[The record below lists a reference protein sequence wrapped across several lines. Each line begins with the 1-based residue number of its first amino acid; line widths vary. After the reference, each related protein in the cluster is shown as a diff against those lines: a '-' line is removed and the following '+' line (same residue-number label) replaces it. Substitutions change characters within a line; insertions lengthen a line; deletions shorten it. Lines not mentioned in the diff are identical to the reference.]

1 MSFASC
7 TNTSSVATAAGS
19 WSKDA
24 DSGFRYHAR
33 DCLLVRPS
41 ASRVRKCLRHRHLL
55 FVGDS
60 LQRYL
65 YLTLANFL
73 VTGEWPRDLK
83 AGERSP
89 CFEGAYAL
97 NKTRDEVWPEYF
109 RGTNSDLRGAEICD
123 CFRTTCCSEAVLNE
137 NRYTLFDGAAVSF
150 VSQMVSPGWEVH
162 GSTLP
167 DSWPRMRASTTCTP
181 GECVATSTGR
191 NRPWRIGASANMPDK
206 RWAWS
211 EPLPKFLR
219 TTMPHLGVT
228 DVLFNPGHHYN
239 PDTNLLFMRRV
250 FDSAMRG
257 ASHRAWWRTTTP
269 RLRGGLSATSRQ
281 GFPLGVKGATS
292 LAHEMGVGVVDVL
305 TMLMQL
311 PRQLK
316 SADWAITEGAFVDGV
331 HLQCSVNRELLI
343 VMLNAICAF

>member
-7 TNTSSVATAAGS
+7 TNTSTAVGS

-123 CFRTTCCSEAVLNE
+123 CFRTTCCSGAVLNE
-137 NRYTLFDGAAVSF
+137 NRYTLFDSAAVSF

-211 EPLPKFLR
+211 EPLPDFLR

-239 PDTNLLFMRRV
+239 PDTTRDSCGACSIVRCEARRIAHGGALPPHGSGEVLAPPHAKASLSASRAPRVSRTRWVWASWTCSRCSCSYQGSSSLL
-250 FDSAMRG
+250 
-257 ASHRAWWRTTTP
+257 T
-269 RLRGGLSATSRQ
+269 GLSPRARS
-281 GFPLGVKGATS
+281 S
-292 LAHEMGVGVVDVL
+292 MGC
-305 TMLMQL
+305 T
-311 PRQLK
+311 
-316 SADWAITEGAFVDGV
+316 
-331 HLQCSVNRELLI
+331 CSVASI
-343 VMLNAICAF
+343 ASYSSSC